1 MPPLLTSSP
10 PLLPRLYLSVLCNKI
25 IKEDSA
31 LHCGRQRSPQT
42 LETRISDMSFLKIP
56 GIFLLCVDCSR
67 RYSYLYGI
75 GRLSGVRYNGR
86 HRESLCASGLR
97 SPELSAQVR
106 RRKSC
111 TSCILSHMDAS
122 ITRTSRNGRVCVEDG
137 RGRRPGAFV
146 V

>member
-1 MPPLLTSSP
+1 MHSDFSLKIIAEMQVSP
-10 PLLPRLYLSVLCNKI
+10 PEKMANMQEMKVFAVERHELPENSGYFPAVCGLQSSLLVLY
-25 IKEDSA
+25 
-31 LHCGRQRSPQT
+31 R
-42 LETRISDMSFLKIP
+42 
-56 GIFLLCVDCSR
+56 
-67 RYSYLYGI
+67 I

-106 RRKSC
+106 REESC

-137 RGRRPGAFV
+137 
-146 V
+146 